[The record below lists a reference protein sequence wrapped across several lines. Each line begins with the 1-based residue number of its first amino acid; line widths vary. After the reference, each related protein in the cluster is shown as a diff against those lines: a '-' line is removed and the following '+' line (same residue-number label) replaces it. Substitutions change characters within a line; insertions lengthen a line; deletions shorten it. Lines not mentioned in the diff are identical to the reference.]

1 MHVLVPFAADRP
13 KTRLDPVLSSAERSA
28 FASAMLCDVLEAI
41 FAAGH
46 EPVVLSTAPPE
57 DPTDKLQ
64 TVLSDARTIVDDR
77 PLTDA
82 VNARLDEVPIAVV
95 MSDLPLV
102 TPTVLRRFLEVD
114 GDVAI
119 APGRGGGT
127 NALVV
132 RDADFSVDYHG
143 TSYLDHLRIAQGI
156 GASVREFD
164 SHRLSTD
171 VDEPADLVEVLS
183 LSDGLARAWLERAG
197 FELDATDGRV
207 GVRRE

>member
-1 MHVLVPFAADRP
+1 
-13 KTRLDPVLSSAERSA
+13 
-28 FASAMLCDVLEAI
+28 MLGDVLGAI
-41 FAAGH
+41 SATGH
-46 EPVVLSTAPPE
+46 DPIVLSTAPLE
-57 DPTDKLQ
+57 DPTDELQ
-64 TVLSDARTIVDDR
+64 TRLDDARAVVDDR
-77 PLTDA
+77 SLTDA

-102 TPTVLRRFLEVD
+102 TPAVLRRFLEAD
-114 GDVAI
+114 GDVVI

-171 VDEPADLVEVLS
+171 VDEPEDLTEVLS
-183 LSDGLARAWLERAG
+183 LSDGFARAWLEGAG

-207 GVRRE
+207 GVRRG